1 MRCSSMLEF
10 SKSMF
15 CCITSHSGVAIHP
28 DKPVCSQTNIANTLF
43 KYVPAYGDAGNM
55 MCSLARETPGSLG
68 ARETPVSLGARET
81 PVSLGARETPVSLG
95 ARETP
100 VSLGAR
106 ETPVSLETMY
116 VSNIVRNSAGSVSI
130 IFCIFFQLNTI
141 KSRGVDVLY
150 FISGRP
156 LCIYGAI
163 VFLSEKKQHSFSS
176 PERYIYDGLSVHISI
191 SFSVR
196 KFVTAKEN
204 AVASIKSIDIY
215 IGGTQKIENLFIF
228 LHECIQKYN
237 MSPATAATNTT
248 RWLFVLVTLWGIT
261 ILQKLYIIEELIS
274 KPTPVPSTKGTEFPS
289 TKRNLGF
296 SSNESKSNDT
306 SYQEGAKAL
315 SELCV
320 FATVAISI
328 YNTLVALNKPGH
340 REGAY

>member
-1 MRCSSMLEF
+1 
-10 SKSMF
+10 MF

-55 MCSLARETPGSLG
+55 MCSLARETPG
-68 ARETPVSLGARET
+68 
-81 PVSLGARETPVSLG
+81 
-95 ARETP
+95 
-100 VSLGAR
+100 SLGAR

-204 AVASIKSIDIY
+204 DVASIKSIDIY

-228 LHECIQKYN
+228 LHKCIQKYN
-237 MSPATAATNTT
+237 MSPATATAATT

-274 KPTPVPSTKGTEFPS
+274 KPTPVPSTKG
-289 TKRNLGF
+289 NLGF